1 MPVILIVLIA
11 IVSIAVIFAINSR
24 EREQADKQAL
34 EDKEE
39 AKKDEEIP
47 LSVVRDRPY
56 TNIRIDFPD
65 IEKLLNRWYVDV
77 HYSSVSIDDVDKKKH
92 VTVKKDKAD
101 KSSKTDAADK
111 HKDHIDSE
119 APDYATFE
127 KNRDRLSNV
136 WIDTNGEILE
146 STDLVKARADQIL
159 YDNDE
164 E

>member
-1 MPVILIVLIA
+1 MAIILIVLIA
-11 IVSIAVIFAINSR
+11 TVSIAVVFAINSW
-24 EREQADKQAL
+24 EREQADKQVL
-34 EDKEE
+34 EAKE

-65 IEKLLNRWYVDV
+65 IEKQLNRWYVDV
-77 HYSSVSIDDVDKKKH
+77 HYSSVSIDDVDKKKR

-111 HKDHIDSE
+111 HQDHTDSE
-119 APDYATFE
+119 VPDYAAFE
-127 KNRDRLSNV
+127 KDRDRLSNV
-136 WIDTNGEILE
+136 WIDTNGEILD